1 MSAVT
6 SSRTLTPIDALLR
19 QAKTAVQQQNFHE
32 ARRLLQE
39 AVRQD
44 PQDYRAWLWLATVAQ
59 SPHASLE
66 YVHRAEML
74 APGNVTVQKARRWAE
89 KRLAESDPISH
100 PADVAVPVPA
110 AERRWSPSLR
120 WIALAVFLLL
130 LVGAGTAFALSYFQ
144 PGGNTAETAVLNSS
158 LASVDEAE
166 GVMAAVATAVPAEA
180 IPAQATATQTPEPR
194 FPAKEIASTGANQPR
209 PTWTI
214 TPTPSPTPTP
224 TPTSIPTFVSPN
236 YNDASRPFGVGA
248 NERWVDVNLTTQTL
262 RAFEGD
268 TVVFTTLI
276 SSGTW
281 DHPTVTGQFRIW
293 LTFRSQTM
301 DGSLLGYDYYLE
313 DVPYVMYFFQDYAL
327 HGTFWHSN
335 FGTPMSH
342 GCVNMETN
350 DAAWIYNFVS
360 IGTVVNVHY

>member
-1 MSAVT
+1 MSAAA
-6 SSRTLTPIDALLR
+6 SSRTLTPVDVLLR

-32 ARRLLQE
+32 ARRLLQQ

-44 PQDYRAWLWLATVAQ
+44 PQDYRAWLWLATVAP

-66 YVHRAEML
+66 YVNRAEML

-89 KRLAESDPISH
+89 KRLADSDPH
-100 PADVAVPVPA
+100 DTTDTLTVPA
-110 AERRWSPSLR
+110 PNTTRRWSPALR
-120 WIALAVFLLL
+120 WIALAVVVLL
-130 LVGAGTAFALSYFQ
+130 LVGVGTVYAWSYFQ
-144 PGGNTAETAVLNSS
+144 PGEEAAETAVLSNS
-158 LASVDEAE
+158 LAPLNESEV
-166 GVMAAVATAVPAEA
+166 VVAAATVVPAEA
-180 IPAQATATQTPEPR
+180 IPAQPTATQTPEPR
-194 FPAKEIASTGANQPR
+194 FPAKEIASTGANLPR

-236 YNDASRPFGVGA
+236 YNDAGRPFGVGA

-293 LTFRSQTM
+293 LTYRSQTM

-313 DVPYVMYFFQDYAL
+313 DVPYVMYFYQDYAL
-327 HGTFWHSN
+327 HGTFWHNN

-350 DAAWIYNFVS
+350 DAAWMYNFVS
-360 IGTVVNVHY
+360 IGTLVNVHY